1 MHKLYD
7 LKEMLCNELENYG
20 GKDEIDEKGL
30 TIVDM
35 LAHTI
40 KNLDKIIE
48 SYEDEDYSM
57 GYDSYRGGRGSS
69 YGSYRGGNYSRGR
82 GRNARRDS
90 MGRYSRAEGDFR
102 MQLEELMQD
111 APNEQV
117 RQKIERMM
125 SEM

>member
-20 GKDEIDEKGL
+20 SKDEIDEKGL
-30 TIVDM
+30 EIVDK

-48 SYEDEDYSM
+48 SYEEEDYSM
-57 GYDSYRGGRGSS
+57 GYDSYRSGRGSS